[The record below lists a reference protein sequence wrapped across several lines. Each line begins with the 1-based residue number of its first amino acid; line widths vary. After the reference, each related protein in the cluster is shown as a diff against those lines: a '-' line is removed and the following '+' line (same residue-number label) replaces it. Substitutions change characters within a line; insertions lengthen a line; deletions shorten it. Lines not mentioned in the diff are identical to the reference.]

1 MSMRKIIFLLMSIF
15 SMAASADDKLNGGFI
30 VAPILAENYAAYGD
44 CLAPNEMIGEDIGC
58 VTCTY
63 VTIINAQTATGIK
76 NIKKEGDKVN
86 YRLQGNVLK
95 VYTSAMLYSLE
106 GKLICGLK
114 GEQQIDTSVLPDGF
128 ILKFEDG
135 TVCKLLK

>member
-1 MSMRKIIFLLMSIF
+1 MRKTIFLLMSIF
-15 SMAASADDKLNGGFI
+15 SMAVSADDKLNGGFI

-58 VTCTY
+58 VTGTY

-86 YRLQGNVLK
+86 YRLQGNV
-95 VYTSAMLYSLE
+95 
-106 GKLICGLK
+106 ICGLM
-114 GEQQIDTSVLPDGF
+114 GDQQIDTSVLPDGF

>member
-30 VAPILAENYAAYGD
+30 VAPVLAENYAAYGD

-58 VTCTY
+58 VTGTY

-106 GKLICGLK
+106 GKLICGLIK
-114 GEQQIDTSVLPDGF
+114 GTKRSVY
-128 ILKFEDG
+128 K
-135 TVCKLLK
+135 

>member
-30 VAPILAENYAAYGD
+30 VAPGD

-58 VTCTY
+58 VTGTY

-114 GEQQIDTSVLPDGF
+114 GDQQIDTSVLPDGF

>member
-1 MSMRKIIFLLMSIF
+1 MQRYDYRFALVDADAYLLIAFVARIVGLRSKGE
-15 SMAASADDKLNGGFI
+15 AGVASL
-30 VAPILAENYAAYGD
+30 

-58 VTCTY
+58 VTGTY

>member
-58 VTCTY
+58 VTGTY

-76 NIKKEGDKVN
+76 NIKKRAIRSIIAYK
-86 YRLQGNVLK
+86 
-95 VYTSAMLYSLE
+95 AM
-106 GKLICGLK
+106 C
-114 GEQQIDTSVLPDGF
+114 
-128 ILKFEDG
+128 
-135 TVCKLLK
+135 